1 LVWINKAVEHHK
13 EWIAFVHSFGEHFFA
28 EDIVQETYIN
38 LIKWSSEDKLFTNGK
53 INKGYMWLS
62 LKNTF
67 LQHVNKANKFK
78 LVSIENLYEIENLN
92 NIELLTAQDK
102 LEVKILEEMNSWE
115 WYDKMLFEIY
125 RNDKLSMRKIATKTK
140 ISLSSIF
147 STIKS
152 CKEKLN
158 DNVGED
164 YTDYK
169 NGDYELL

>member
-1 LVWINKAVEHHK
+1 MVWINRLVEHHK

-67 LQHVNKANKFK
+67 LQHINKANKFK
-78 LVSIENLYEIENLN
+78 YVSIDNLHEIENLN

-102 LEVKILEEMNSWE
+102 IELKILEEMNSWE

-125 RNDKLSMRKIATKTK
+125 RNDKLSMRKIASKTK

-147 STIKS
+147 STIKL